1 MTWPNWMAG
10 VPFFK
15 ARRALE
21 AAARRES
28 RPPLLVFD
36 HIPKTAGTTF
46 RRSYLTCALPRDE
59 RLILSG
65 GEHNESERQR
75 LISMP
80 PDERQR
86 LRIVAGHGAEA
97 LRPHLPG
104 ARFITLIRDPVDRAI
119 SSYLHARFH
128 EGGDDL
134 WAAVRQNG
142 LTLGEF
148 VQQYEPPDAQSRLLL
163 GDDYATLDA
172 EGIGRRL
179 RARYALVGYTEA
191 FAEFIFLLHRNEG
204 LPLCL
209 FNDRLVRA
217 ERSEYVPSAADVDL
231 VRRLNE
237 ADTRLHRIVREDF
250 HARLD
255 RLNPPERQTLARYL
269 DTLNAFRADTHG
281 DVSQAVRLDD
291 SARAGPSGKYVSSVF
306 GPFAVRH
313 R

>member
-1 MTWPNWMAG
+1 MTWSNWMAG
-10 VPFFK
+10 LPFLT
-15 ARRALE
+15 ARRALDE
-21 AAARRES
+21 TTPREG
-28 RPPLLVFD
+28 RHPLLVFD

-75 LISMP
+75 LISMT
-80 PDERQR
+80 PDKRQR
-86 LRIVAGHGAEA
+86 LRVVAGHGAES

-128 EGGDDL
+128 EGGDEL

-148 VQQYEPPDAQSRLLL
+148 VRRYVPPDAQSRLLV
-163 GDDYATLDA
+163 GDDYTSLDA
-172 EGIGRRL
+172 GRMRQRL

-191 FAEFIFLLHRNEG
+191 FAEFVFLLHRTEG

-217 ERSEYVPSAADVDL
+217 ERSEYVPPAADIDL
-231 VRRLNE
+231 VRQLTE
-237 ADTRLHRIVREDF
+237 ADTCLHRIVREDI

-255 RLNPPERQTLARYL
+255 ALTAAERRTLARYL
-269 DTLNAFRADTHG
+269 EALKAFRAETHG

-291 SARAGPSGKYVSSVF
+291 SARHGRFGHYVASVF
-306 GPFAVRH
+306 AG
-313 R
+313 